1 MWPSLLELIPWVR
14 FILKI
19 SATRS
24 GEVWE
29 GFGTRQILDLI
40 WIIEPLTRRQFSF
53 SCRASNRESLWNFQ
67 AESLWAGSVYLTVKR
82 MSCASVHRDSACNKE
97 RQFGP
102 IGIGRCGQRYASK
115 NLHYQGLLKMVP
127 PRVFVSYS
135 HDSAEHKSWVLDF
148 ATTLRL
154 RGIDTVLDQWDLRPG
169 DDLPHFM
176 ETELAKCDFV
186 IIVCSEAYVAKANA
200 GKGGVGYEKMIVT
213 ASLLTKIDSNIIIP
227 VVRQSSSAVLPTFL
241 QTKLYIDFSND
252 SEVEYSLDELIR
264 VLLNA
269 PLYEK
274 PEIGVSPFKPLQG
287 SKPDRTADG
296 LKAAMAAIA
305 VAFKDSPYDDLAI
318 GQIRNF
324 TDIHRLKLE
333 RYLSQAET
341 EGLVERNLINKYSVT
356 NDGFDYL
363 VSHGVIDA

>member
-1 MWPSLLELIPWVR
+1 
-14 FILKI
+14 
-19 SATRS
+19 
-24 GEVWE
+24 
-29 GFGTRQILDLI
+29 
-40 WIIEPLTRRQFSF
+40 
-53 SCRASNRESLWNFQ
+53 
-67 AESLWAGSVYLTVKR
+67 
-82 MSCASVHRDSACNKE
+82 
-97 RQFGP
+97 
-102 IGIGRCGQRYASK
+102 
-115 NLHYQGLLKMVP
+115 MVP
-127 PRVFVSYS
+127 PRVFISYS

-148 ATTLRL
+148 ATTLRH

-213 ASLLTKIDSNIIIP
+213 ASLLTKIDSNKIIP
-227 VVRQSSSAVLPTFL
+227 VIRQSSSTVLPTFL
-241 QTKLYIDFSND
+241 QTKLYINFSND

-274 PEIGVSPFKPLQG
+274 PDIGASPFKPLQG

-296 LKAAMAAIA
+296 LKAAMTAIA
-305 VAFKDSPYDDLAI
+305 AAFEKSPYDQLKIAVI
-318 GQIRNF
+318 GNYA
-324 TDIHRLKLE
+324 DMHRLKLE
-333 RYLSQAET
+333 RYLSQAEA
-341 EGLVERNLINKYSVT
+341 EGLVESNLIGQYKVT

-363 VSHGVIDA
+363 VNHGVINA